1 MTYSLEGL
9 GLVVRELREAR
20 VPRLTQQEL
29 GARAGYQ
36 TGAGVAVSRI
46 ENGLSRPS
54 PERLA
59 RLAEALN
66 VAPDRLAELAAQR
79 TEALR
84 AAGGAPSSASD
95 ESLRDPLQRLQRTV
109 EDRTKQLEH
118 GVDAFNTAHDKAR
131 DDFLLPFVRT
141 ADGISGAPTPPHQ
154 ELDDAVPDEDASAE
168 ATAKFRLQFASY
180 GVAQALSGA
189 AKGAAVGSAAGAAT
203 AYASFTAAVTW
214 GTASTGVAISGLS
227 GVAASNAALALLG
240 GGSLAAGGAGVA
252 GGTALL
258 AGLVAGPAVLLA
270 LGGVVWATRRNRQQ
284 QQQLKARLDEA
295 EAQLNAQGRGVQ
307 AFVDLVERATETLD
321 YIAVHGA
328 HAHTRWSQRLE
339 APLQWDNMSATQQ
352 QQYDDFV
359 QLCAAQLAVATLDP
373 QRLLMLTGKELDNE
387 IGLMDQILEKSDDLA
402 RSRA

>member
-1 MTYSLEGL
+1 MTYSLEAL
-9 GLVVRELREAR
+9 GLVVRELREAQ
-20 VPRLTQQEL
+20 VPRPTQQEL
-29 GARAGYQ
+29 GARAGYK

-46 ENGLSRPS
+46 ENGLSKPS

-59 RLAEALN
+59 GLAEALN
-66 VAPDRLAELAAQR
+66 LAPDRLIMLAAER

-84 AAGGAPSSASD
+84 AAGSMSSSASD
-95 ESLRDPLQRLQRTV
+95 ESLRARLQRLQRTV
-109 EDRTKQLEH
+109 EDRTKRLEQS
-118 GVDAFNTAHDKAR
+118 VDGFNTAHDKAR

-141 ADGISGAPTPPHQ
+141 ADSISGAPSPPR
-154 ELDDAVPDEDASAE
+154 EDLDDAVPDEGASVE
-168 ATAKFRLQFASY
+168 ATAHFRLQFASY

-189 AKGAAVGSAAGAAT
+189 ATGAAVGGAAGAAA
-203 AYASFTAAVTW
+203 AYASFTTAVTF
-214 GTASTGVAISGLS
+214 GTASTGAAISGLS

-258 AGLVAGPAVLLA
+258 TGLVAGPAVLLA
-270 LGGVVWATRRNRQQ
+270 LGGVVWATRRSRQQ
-284 QQQLKARLDEA
+284 QQQLKANLDEA

-307 AFVDLVERATETLD
+307 AFVDLVERATQTLD

-328 HAHTRWSQRLE
+328 HAHARWSQRL
-339 APLQWDNMSATQQ
+339 AVPTPWDNLSATQQ

-373 QRLLMLTGKELDNE
+373 QRLLMLTGEELDDQ
-387 IGLMDQILEKSDDLA
+387 IGLMDQILEKSDDLV
-402 RSRA
+402 RDRA

>member
-1 MTYSLEGL
+1 MTYSLQAL
-9 GLVVRELREAR
+9 GLVVRELREAQ

-29 GARAGYQ
+29 GDRAGYQ
-36 TGAGVAVSRI
+36 TGAGVALSRI

-59 RLAEALN
+59 GLAEALDL
-66 VAPDRLAELAAQR
+66 APDRLVMLAAQR

-84 AAGGAPSSASD
+84 AAGGTTSSTSD
-95 ESLRDPLQRLQRTV
+95 ESLRDRLQRLQETV
-109 EDRTKQLEH
+109 EDRTKRLEQ
-118 GVDAFNTAHDKAR
+118 GVDAFNAAHGKAR

-141 ADGISGAPTPPHQ
+141 ADVLSGAPTPPRQ
-154 ELDDAVPDEDASAE
+154 DLDDTVPDEDASAE
-168 ATAKFRLQFASY
+168 ATAQFRLQFASY

-189 AKGAAVGSAAGAAT
+189 ATGAAVGGAAGAAA

-227 GVAASNAALALLG
+227 GVAVSNAALALLG
-240 GGSLAAGGAGVA
+240 GSSLAAGGAGVA

-258 AGLVAGPAVLLA
+258 AGLVAGPVVLLA

-284 QQQLKARLDEA
+284 QQVLKGRLDEA

-307 AFVDLVERATETLD
+307 AFVDLVERATQTLD

-328 HAHTRWSQRLE
+328 HAHNRWSQRLE
-339 APLQWDNMSATQQ
+339 TPTQWDDLSATQQ

-373 QRLLMLTGKELDNE
+373 QQLLILRDEELDNE
-387 IGLMDQILEKSDDLA
+387 IGLMDQILEKSDDLV
-402 RSRA
+402 RNRA